1 MQQDK
6 KVYNKKLNFILLK
19 KIGEGIISKNVNMNI
34 VKQILTNS
42 INV

>member
-1 MQQDK
+1 MRQDK

-19 KIGEGIISKNVNMNI
+19 RIGKGIISTNVNMNK
-34 VKQILTNS
+34 VKKILTNS